1 MKIVILTH
9 TFPRFF
15 GDSSA
20 PFMGV
25 LAEALSR
32 FAKLYVLIPFDVK
45 LTLPTK
51 ARYRLLSFKYAFF
64 QKMHLLGYSR
74 TLQDD
79 KRIGIKMLLLSPLY
93 ILLGSY
99 ALLRLI
105 RKEKIDLISAHW
117 IIPNGFISFIV
128 SKICKIPY
136 TVTIPGSDIYL
147 ASKSKLYFMMAK
159 VAAEGAS
166 VVISDSRRYLNQ
178 LSNLKII
185 PKKTLVI
192 NYGVNPAKFKIREKN
207 IKLMKKLRIKKEETV
222 LLSVG
227 RIVQKK
233 GFVYLIRAAAIL
245 KSRNICFKLIIIGDG
260 NQKHK
265 LIDEINKLKLN
276 DLVILTGTIDYHM
289 LSKYYNLADIF
300 IMPSIK
306 DDEGNIDAS
315 PVALMEAML
324 SGLMV
329 VTTEE
334 TIDINLSKK
343 NEFLKFTKERNPGQ
357 IADGVIYL
365 NSYLKRKRNIKMI
378 KSKIRQASLKQFSA
392 LNVAKKYIS
401 LFKSIG

>member
-51 ARYRLLSFKYAFF
+51 ARYKLLSFKYAFF

-166 VVISDSRRYLNQ
+166 VVFSDSRRYLNQ

-260 NQKHK
+260 NQKQK

>member
-51 ARYRLLSFKYAFF
+51 ARYKLLSFKYAFF

-207 IKLMKKLRIKKEETV
+207 IKLMKKLRIRKEETV

-260 NQKHK
+260 NQKQK

-392 LNVAKKYIS
+392 LSVAKKYIS